1 MNITRTK
8 DFELVAKLNRYVHD
22 VHTALYPEYFKAYDY
37 SEIRSFFQRI
47 IETEEFIFLVLE
59 EVGQPLGYAWIE
71 IRNYPENAFKKAYRS
86 VYVHQISIAD
96 HMRNQGYG
104 SRLMEEVAE
113 VAKSKG
119 ITKVELDYW
128 FDNEAAKIFYR
139 KNNFVK
145 YREFVYMDL

>member
-1 MNITRTK
+1 M
-8 DFELVAKLNRYVHD
+8 
-22 VHTALYPEYFKAYDY
+22 
-37 SEIRSFFQRI
+37 
-47 IETEEFIFLVLE
+47 
-59 EVGQPLGYAWIE
+59 GYAWIE

-128 FDNEAAKIFYR
+128 FDNEAAKNFYR